1 MNYTWDFSWIWNNL
15 DVLFKGLLFTF
26 YLTVGTIILGLLLS
40 LIFAI
45 LRLSK
50 NKILNYFSRFYIEI
64 FRDTPVLVLLVWL
77 FYCLPIFLGD
87 SIRLSGLI
95 VAILGLALNF
105 SALQAEIFRSGF
117 YAIPNDQIKVAK
129 SFGFKNSKILQKIII
144 PQTFWRSLPPTLGQ
158 IINTIKLTSLTSF
171 IAIPELFHTTEQL
184 IQESYRPLE
193 FYTILAVMYL
203 IIIIPLSLLFRL
215 FEAKLSGRYGF

>member
-1 MNYTWDFSWIWNNL
+1 
-15 DVLFKGLLFTF
+15 
-26 YLTVGTIILGLLLS
+26 
-40 LIFAI
+40 
-45 LRLSK
+45 
-50 NKILNYFSRFYIEI
+50 
-64 FRDTPVLVLLVWL
+64 
-77 FYCLPIFLGD
+77 
-87 SIRLSGLI
+87 
-95 VAILGLALNF
+95 LGLALNF